1 MGVCPQHN
9 TLFEG
14 LTVEQH
20 LVFFSRLKGTEGD
33 LEGEIKQILDAFGL
47 QEKRHTASSSLSGG
61 QKRKLRYA
69 LWVVKI

>member
-20 LVFFSRLKGTEGD
+20 LVFFSRLKGTVGD
-33 LEGEIKQILDAFGL
+33 LESEMSYILNTFGL
-47 QEKRHTASSSLSGG
+47 QDKRHTPSSSLSGG
-61 QKRKLRYA
+61 QKRKLR
-69 LWVVKI
+69 